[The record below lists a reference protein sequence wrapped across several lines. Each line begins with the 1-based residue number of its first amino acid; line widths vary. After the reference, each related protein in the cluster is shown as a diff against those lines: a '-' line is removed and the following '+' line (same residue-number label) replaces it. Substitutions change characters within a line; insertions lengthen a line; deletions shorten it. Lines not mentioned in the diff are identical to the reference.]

1 MMKATA
7 PCVSRESERVR
18 LKPDPTDVT
27 AVPRAESAVIAFP
40 AGIPGFESCRR
51 FVLVTAPELAPFAYL
66 NALDPPAASFLT
78 IDPSLLDPA
87 YDKTLRDFERA
98 RLNAPAPGARPEDAL
113 LWLAIVTVGPDG
125 GTANLRAPVV
135 INPRRMVG
143 CQFIR
148 DESEYPVNFPIG
160 G

>member
-1 MMKATA
+1 MRKAIVPVRSPEPSTA
-7 PCVSRESERVR
+7 QS
-18 LKPDPTDVT
+18 PDGPSVQ
-27 AVPRAESAVIAFP
+27 PRAESAVIAFP

-78 IDPSLLDPA
+78 IDPALIDPA
-87 YDKTLRDFERA
+87 YDRTLRDFERA
-98 RLNAPAPGARPEDAL
+98 RLNAPASSERPEDAL
-113 LWLAIVTVGPDG
+113 LWLAIVTIGRDG
-125 GTANLRAPVV
+125 GTVNLRAPVV
-135 INPRRMVG
+135 INPRRMIG

-148 DESEYPVNFPIG
+148 DESEYSVSFPIG